1 MKNKGE
7 ILVID
12 DTVASLRLLSRVL
25 EEAGYSVGQAESG
38 EQALSLA
45 EGKPPELILLDVRMP
60 GMSGFQVCER
70 LKAKPATGEIPVVF
84 LTASEDP
91 EDSIAGLRLGA
102 VDYISKPYSREG
114 LLAKVS
120 THIELFRLREKLKQQ
135 ALELSAERDRFSA
148 LFQNSNDAVFLHCM
162 EPGGAPG
169 KFIEVNDVACARL
182 GYSREELLAL
192 TPADIAA
199 PDMEEKRRAAL
210 ETLLSSGRAVFE
222 IYHSTKDGRS
232 VPSEIS
238 SRVFDYGGKTHI
250 LSLARDI
257 TERKLAEKERERL
270 LTAIEQ
276 GGEAI
281 VITDTEAVIQYV
293 NPSFERI
300 TGYGHREAVGKKLSL
315 LKSGMQDEAFY
326 RDLWGK
332 IGSGQ
337 TWAGRM
343 VNRRKDGTLYTEES
357 TISPVRDPQ
366 GRIINYVAVKRDIT
380 EQLKLETRLRQSQ
393 RMETVGLL
401 AGGVA
406 HDFNNILSAIMCNA
420 GFLARDLAPEDPKQ
434 KDVKEI
440 LAASERAAS
449 LTRQLLAFSRRQ
461 IMATRATDIN
471 WLMGGMVRMLGRV
484 IGELVMLA
492 VKLSPEPCTANV
504 DPGQIEQVIMNLALN
519 ARDALAG
526 GGVITLETELI
537 NPPAEVFDIH
547 PDLPKGPLVCLKV
560 GDTGCGMSEEIK
572 THLFEPFFTTKE
584 QGKGTGLGLSTV
596 FGIVKQSRGEITVE
610 SEPGKGSV
618 FTVYLP
624 FEEAR
629 SQDRDKEKEK
639 AKEPPEEPLRKGHE
653 TVLLVEDEESLRRLG
668 ARILSSSGYT
678 VLVAADGQAALKLM
692 EERGK
697 PVDLLMSDVVMPGM
711 SGRELGLEL
720 ARRKLIGR
728 ALYMSGYTDDAIV
741 KHGVLEPGIA
751 FIYKP
756 FTVDAVL
763 LKLREVLDGPADKA
777 KA

>member
-1 MKNKGE
+1 MANKGE

-12 DTVASLRLLSRVL
+12 DTVASLRLISRML
-25 EEAGYSVGQAESG
+25 EEAGYSVSLAENG
-38 EQALSLA
+38 EQALSMVA
-45 EGKPPELILLDVRMP
+45 GKPPELILLDVLMP
-60 GMSGFQVCER
+60 GMSGFEVCER
-70 LKAKPATGEIPVVF
+70 LKADPKAGGIPVVF
-84 LTASEDP
+84 LTASDDP
-91 EDSIAGLRLGA
+91 RDSIAGLRLGA

-114 LLAKVS
+114 LLAKVG

-148 LFQNSNDAVFLHCM
+148 LFQNSNDAVFLHGL
-162 EPGGAPG
+162 EPGGGAG
-169 KFIEVNDVACARL
+169 KFIEVNAIACARL
-182 GYSREELLAL
+182 GYSREELLKL
-192 TPADIAA
+192 TPSDIDA
-199 PDMEEKRRAAL
+199 PGMLERHREALAEIKR
-210 ETLLSSGRAVFE
+210 SGHSVFE
-222 IYHSTKDGRS
+222 IAHRAKTGRKIP
-232 VPSEIS
+232 VEIS
-238 SRVFDYGGKTHI
+238 SRLFSYDGLPQI
-250 LSLARDI
+250 LSIARDI
-257 TERKLAEKERERL
+257 TERKAAEKERERL
-270 LTAIEQ
+270 RTAIEQ

-281 VITDTEAVIQYV
+281 VITDTDAVIQYV

-300 TGYGHREAVGKKLSL
+300 TGYSHLETVGKKTSF
-315 LKSGMQDEAFY
+315 LKSGVQDEAFY
-326 RDLWGK
+326 RALWGR
-332 IGSGQ
+332 ISSGK
-337 TWAGRM
+337 TWEGRM
-343 VNRRKDGTLYTEES
+343 VNKRKDGTHYTEES

-366 GRIINYVAVKRDIT
+366 GNIINYVAVKRDIT

-420 GFLARDLAPEDPKQ
+420 GFLARDLAPDDPKQ

-461 IMATRATDIN
+461 IMATRVTDIN
-471 WLMGGMVRMLGRV
+471 GLMIGMVRMLGRV

-492 VKLSPEPCTANV
+492 VKLSPSACTANV

-526 GGVITLETELI
+526 GGVITLETELV
-537 NPPAEVFDIH
+537 NPAEEFFAAH
-547 PDLPKGPLVCLKV
+547 PDLPKGPLVSIKV
-560 GDTGCGMSEEIK
+560 GDTGCGMSEEVK

-624 FEEAR
+624 FEEKS
-629 SQDRDKEKEK
+629 SQDKDKESGKK
-639 AKEPPEEPLRKGHE
+639 PSEEPLRKGHE
-653 TVLLVEDEESLRRLG
+653 SVLLVEDEESLRRLG
-668 ARILSSSGYT
+668 ERILRSSGYE
-678 VLVAADGQAALKLM
+678 VLVAADAQAALKLM
-692 EERGK
+692 EERGR

-763 LKLREVLDGPADKA
+763 LKLREVLDGPADRA

>member
-1 MKNKGE
+1 MANKGE

-12 DTVASLRLLSRVL
+12 DTVASLRLISRML
-25 EEAGYSVGQAESG
+25 EEAEYSVGQAETG
-38 EQALSLA
+38 ELALSLA
-45 EGKPPELILLDVRMP
+45 EKRPPELILLDVRMP
-60 GMSGFQVCER
+60 GMGGFEVCER
-70 LKAKPATGEIPVVF
+70 FKAAPATCGIPVIF
-84 LTASEDP
+84 LTASDDP
-91 EDSIAGLRLGA
+91 EACIAGLRLGA
-102 VDYISKPYSREG
+102 VDYITKPYSRES
-114 LLAKVS
+114 LLAKVG

-135 ALELSAERDRFSA
+135 ALELARERDRFSA
-148 LFQNSNDAVFLHCM
+148 LFQNSNDAVFLHSM
-162 EPGGAPG
+162 EPGGIPG
-169 KFIEVNDVACARL
+169 KFIEVNDVACERL

-192 TPADIAA
+192 TPADIDVS
-199 PDMEEKRRAAL
+199 DMNESRRAAL
-210 ETLLSSGRAVFE
+210 ETLLSSGRVVFE
-222 IYHSTKDGRS
+222 MAHSTKDGRR
-232 VPSEIS
+232 VPTEIS
-238 SRVFDYGGKTHI
+238 SRVFDYGGKAHV
-250 LSLARDI
+250 LSIARDI
-257 TERKLAEKERERL
+257 TERKAAEKERESL

-281 VITDTEAVIQYV
+281 VITDTDAVIQYV
-293 NPSFERI
+293 NPSFEKI
-300 TGYGHREAVGKKLSL
+300 TGYGHRETVGKKTSF
-315 LKSGMQDEAFY
+315 LKSGLQDEAFY
-326 RDLWGK
+326 GDLWGK
-332 IGSGQ
+332 ISSGK
-337 TWAGRM
+337 TWEGRM
-343 VNRRKDGTLYTEES
+343 VNKRKDGTLYTEES
-357 TISPVRDPQ
+357 TISPVRDPL

-380 EQLKLETRLRQSQ
+380 EQLKLETKLRQSQ

-420 GFLARDLAPEDPKQ
+420 GFLARDLAQDDPKQ

-461 IMATRATDIN
+461 IMATRVTDIN
-471 WLMGGMVRMLGRV
+471 GLMAGMVRMLGRV

-492 VKLSPEPCTANV
+492 VKLSPSPCTANV

-519 ARDALAG
+519 ARDALTG

-537 NPPAEVFDIH
+537 NPAEEFFDAH
-547 PDLPKGPLVCLKV
+547 PDLPSGPLVCIKV
-560 GDTGCGMSEEIK
+560 GDTGDGMSEEVK
-572 THLFEPFFTTKE
+572 AHLFEPFFTTKE

-624 FEEAR
+624 FEEKR
-629 SQDRDKEKEK
+629 PQDKDKESGKK
-639 AKEPPEEPLRKGHE
+639 PPEEPLRKRNE
-653 TVLLVEDEESLRRLG
+653 AVLLVEDEESLRRLG
-668 ARILSSSGYT
+668 ERILRSSGYE
-678 VLVAADGQAALKLM
+678 VLAAADAQAALKLM
-692 EERGK
+692 EERGR

-741 KHGVLEPGIA
+741 KHGMLEPGIA

-763 LKLREVLDGPADKA
+763 LKLREVLDGPADGA